1 MKKLLLTGGTGFIGQ
16 QTIPFL
22 QEEGYEIYAVTSK
35 NLTKDNKDVQW
46 LHGNLMDEEF
56 VSSIFTKIHPTHL
69 LHLAWITT
77 PHVYWNSSE
86 NFNWVRASQYMF
98 QCFIENGG
106 ERIVSAGSCAEYDW
120 SEGICLE
127 NTTSLRPQSAYSK
140 AKGELYTYL
149 TDTINKDHTSFA
161 WARVFFAYGPNEA
174 KTRLITSIIRSI
186 IEDRLLD
193 IEYGYHKRDYI
204 YVADV
209 ASILVKLLNSDI
221 RGSINIG
228 TGKAISII
236 EIARTVTKLM
246 GVSKEITSQIKINSD
261 EKIPLVEADTT
272 ILNNNLN
279 YYPTDNIESGIK
291 NTIKWYLECNNDQT

>member
-35 NLTKDNKDVQW
+35 NLTIDNKDVQW

-140 AKGELYTYL
+140 AKGELYTY
-149 TDTINKDHTSFA
+149 TINKDHTSFA

-279 YYPTDNIESGIK
+279 YYPTDSIESGIK
-291 NTIKWYLECNNDQT
+291 NTINWYQARNNNQT